1 VHRVAEDEL
10 RATPSPNGG
19 APPRATVNGGPPRGR
34 RARGEIAGWGNVK
47 VPGTEIRSEEL
58 HSVARRSSLTRGLGR
73 SYGDS
78 SLPAPGVLEV
88 AGSALADRILSFD
101 AETGI
106 LRAEAGLTL
115 LDMNRVFLQRGWSTP
130 VSPGTKFV
138 TLGGMVASDVHG
150 KNHHWRG
157 TFGEHVRA
165 LSVCLA
171 DGRVVECSPEQHPDL
186 FRATIG
192 GMGLT
197 GHILEVECLLERI
210 PSPWIWRESRRVAD
224 LDEFVD
230 ALAVASET
238 WPFTM
243 GWVDCVS
250 RGRAMGRGILMCG
263 RWAEPDEAPAEP
275 PKELRRFTVPFMLPG
290 WAINPYSVRAFNE
303 LYYRTHP
310 RRPRTGVVHP
320 DKFFYPLDSIHSW
333 NRVYGTRG
341 FTQYQCVLPEG
352 AATGRAGLAPGD
364 ALHDLMEV
372 LTASGAASPLCVIKN
387 CGDEGTGMLS
397 FPKSGVSVAADFP
410 VTSATPTLVDALNEV
425 VIAHGGRIYLTKDT
439 FTRAEH
445 FRAMEPRLEGWQEVR
460 RRWDPDGRMR
470 SHQSVR
476 LFGDAP

>member
-1 VHRVAEDEL
+1 MHRVAEDAL
-10 RATPSPNGG
+10 RAYLSPNGAADPRNSG
-19 APPRATVNGGPPRGR
+19 KGGSPRSRSAP
-34 RARGEIAGWGNVK
+34 GEIAGWGNVK
-47 VPGTEIRSEEL
+47 VPGTEVRSEEL
-58 HSVARRSSLTRGLGR
+58 RSVARGSSLTRGLGR

-78 SLPAPGVLEV
+78 SLPAPGDLEV
-88 AGSALADRILSFD
+88 TGSALADRILSFD
-101 AETGI
+101 ADTGV

-115 LDMNRVFLQRGWSTP
+115 LDMNRVFLARGWSTP

-150 KNHHWRG
+150 KNHHWQG

-165 LSVCLA
+165 LGVCLA
-171 DGRVVECSPEQHPDL
+171 DGRVVECSPQNHPDL
-186 FRATIG
+186 FWATIG

-197 GHILEVECLLERI
+197 GHILEVECVLERI
-210 PSPWIWRESRRVAD
+210 PSPWVWRESRRIAD

-230 ALAVASET
+230 ALDSASEV

-243 GWVDCVS
+243 GWVDCLS

-263 RWAEPDEAPAEP
+263 RWADPDEAPAELP
-275 PKELRRFTVPFMLPG
+275 GELRKITVPFMLPG

-303 LYYRTHP
+303 LYYRAHP
-310 RRPRTGVVHP
+310 RQPRTGIVHP
-320 DKFFYPLDSIHSW
+320 DKFFYPLDAIHSW

-352 AATGRAGLAPGD
+352 DPEGRTGPASRN
-364 ALHDLMEV
+364 ALRELMEL

-397 FPKSGVSVAADFP
+397 FPRRGISVAADFP
-410 VTSATPTLVDALNEV
+410 VTSATPALVDALNEL
-425 VIAHGGRIYLTKDT
+425 VISHGGRIYLTKDT
-439 FTRAEH
+439 FTRGDH
-445 FRAMEPRLEGWQEVR
+445 FRAMEPRLPAWQEVR
-460 RRWDPDGRMR
+460 RRWDPDGRLR

-476 LFGDAP
+476 LFGEST